1 MLTRRDSL
9 RLLAGA
15 VAGAAALPTRQAAA
29 AALPARPA
37 TAADTPPP
45 WTVTGPGSSSLQI
58 FDDKMRTVMEARKI
72 PYASL
77 AVVRNGKLMLAR
89 GYNSTPGPV
98 LAQPTTLFRLASVS
112 KPVTATAIMKLVQDG
127 RLSLSATVAPM
138 LGLSTAAD
146 WRLGN
151 VTVLHLLHHIG
162 GWDRAASHVDP
173 MYRSDFT
180 ISGTLHVPL
189 PVTQGNI
196 IDFMSARV
204 LDFDPGDRY
213 AYSNYGYM
221 LLGKVIEKV
230 TGLPYATYVQQNV
243 LAPVKITR
251 MVQGRTAQS
260 LRRSTEI
267 TYYSDDS
274 DTTVLDGSG
283 AQVPM
288 PYGTFNLENMA
299 AHGAWLSSAVDMAK
313 FTTIFDA
320 PGLLTSS
327 TIGQMFAPPPPNV
340 AWSGWYYG
348 KGWQVRPTGNAMN
361 TWHDGT
367 YPGTSTLMVRRYDGL
382 SWVVLFN
389 RWNDAAQQSFTDD
402 IDYPL
407 HVAADSVNA
416 SNSWPTTDLFPSYGL

>member
-15 VAGAAALPTRQAAA
+15 VVGAAAS
-29 AALPARPA
+29 PARSA
-37 TAADTPPP
+37 IAADTPPA
-45 WTVTGPGSSSLQI
+45 WTVTGSSSPSLQP
-58 FDDKMRTVMEARKI
+58 FDDLLKSFMEARSI
-72 PYASL
+72 SYASL
-77 AVVRNGKLMLAR
+77 AVVRQGRLVLAR
-89 GYNSTPGPV
+89 GYNSTSGPV
-98 LAQPTTLFRLASVS
+98 LAQPTSLFRLASLS

-138 LGLSTAAD
+138 LGLNTAVD
-146 WRLGN
+146 SRLGD
-151 VTVLHLLHHIG
+151 VTVLHLLQHLG
-162 GWDRAASHVDP
+162 GWDRSVSFDP
-173 MYRSDFT
+173 MYQWDFN
-180 ISGTLHVPL
+180 ISSRLQVPL
-189 PVTQGNI
+189 PVTQANI
-196 IDFMSARV
+196 MDYTSRYK
-204 LDFDPGDRY
+204 LDFKPGDRY

-251 MVQGRTAQS
+251 MTQGRTAQS
-260 LRRSTEI
+260 LRRPSEI
-267 TYYSDDS
+267 AYYSQYS
-274 DTTVLDGSG
+274 GTTVLDNSG

-327 TIGQMFAPPPPNV
+327 TIAQVFAPPAV
-340 AWSGWYYG
+340 DWSGSYYG
-348 KGWQVRPTGNAMN
+348 MGWSVRPVSGGLN
-361 TWHDGT
+361 TWHDGA

-389 RWNDAAQQSFTDD
+389 QWNDALGQNYTAD

-407 HVAADSVNA
+407 HVAADSVT
-416 SNSWPTTDLFPSYGL
+416 SWPTTNLFPSYGL

>member
-15 VAGAAALPTRQAAA
+15 VVGA
-29 AALPARPA
+29 AALPARSA
-37 TAADTPPP
+37 IAADTPPP
-45 WTVTGPGSSSLQI
+45 WTVTGASSPSLQP
-58 FDDKMRTVMEARKI
+58 FDDLLRSFMEARSI
-72 PYASL
+72 SYASL
-77 AVVRNGKLMLAR
+77 AVVRQGKLVLAR
-89 GYNSTPGPV
+89 GYNSTSGPV
-98 LAQPTTLFRLASVS
+98 LAQPTSLFRLASMS

-146 WRLGN
+146 DRLGK
-151 VTVLHLLHHIG
+151 VTVLHLLQHLG
-162 GWDRAASHVDP
+162 GWDRSASKFDP
-173 MYRSDFT
+173 MYRGDFT
-180 ISGTLHVPL
+180 VSSALHVPL
-189 PVTQGNI
+189 PVTQANI
-196 IDFMSARV
+196 MDYMSTRR
-204 LDFDPGDRY
+204 LDVDPGSRY

-260 LRRSTEI
+260 LRRPSEVP
-267 TYYSDDS
+267 YHSQYS
-274 DTTVLDGSG
+274 DTTVLDNSG

-327 TIGQMFAPPPPNV
+327 TIAQAFAAPDV
-340 AWSGWYYG
+340 EWDGWYYG
-348 KGWQVRPTGNAMN
+348 MGWSVRPIGGGLS

-367 YPGTSTLMVRRYDGL
+367 YPGTSTLMVRRFDGL

-389 RWNDAAQQSFTDD
+389 RWNDALGQSFTDD

-407 HVAADSVNA
+407 HVAADNVT
-416 SNSWPTTDLFPSYGL
+416 SWPTTDLFPYYGL

>member
-15 VAGAAALPTRQAAA
+15 VVGA
-29 AALPARPA
+29 AALPARQAAAAVLPA
-37 TAADTPPP
+37 RSAIATDTPPP
-45 WTVTGPGSSSLQI
+45 WTVTGSSSSSLQG
-58 FDDKMRTVMEARKI
+58 FDDLMRSVMEAQKI
-72 PYASL
+72 SYASL
-77 AVVRNGKLMLAR
+77 AVVRQGKLMLAR
-89 GYNSTPGPV
+89 GYNSTSGPA

-146 WRLGN
+146 SRLGN
-151 VTVLHLLHHIG
+151 VTVLHLLHHLG
-162 GWDRAASHVDP
+162 GWDRGASGIDP
-173 MYRSDFT
+173 MYRADFT
-180 ISGTLHVPL
+180 VSGALHVPL
-189 PVTQGNI
+189 PVTQANI
-196 IDFMSARV
+196 MDFMSARV
-204 LDFDPGDRY
+204 LDFDPGSKY
-213 AYSNYGYM
+213 VYSNYGYM

-243 LAPVKITR
+243 LAPAKITR
-251 MVQGRTAQS
+251 MVQGRTAQN

-267 TYYSDDS
+267 TYYSDYS
-274 DTTVLDGSG
+274 DTTVLDNSG

-327 TIGQMFAPPPPNV
+327 TIGQMFAPPPANV
-340 AWSGWYYG
+340 PWSEWYYG
-348 KGWQVRPTGNAMN
+348 KGWSVRPTNGALN

-389 RWNDAAQQSFTDD
+389 RWNDATERSFTDD

-407 HVAADSVNA
+407 HVVADKITD
-416 SNSWPTTDLFPSYGL
+416 WPTTDLFPSYGL

>member
-15 VAGAAALPTRQAAA
+15 VVGAAALPARQAAA
-29 AALPARPA
+29 AAPPARPA
-37 TAADTPPP
+37 IAAGTPPT
-45 WTVTGPGSSSLQI
+45 WTVTGSSSPSLQP
-58 FDDKMRTVMEARKI
+58 FDDLLRSFMEAQSI
-72 PYASL
+72 SYASL
-77 AVVRNGKLMLAR
+77 AVVRQGRLVLAR
-89 GYNSTPGPV
+89 GYNSTSGPV
-98 LAQPTTLFRLASVS
+98 LAQPTSLFRLASVS

-127 RLSLSATVAPM
+127 RLSLSAKVAPM

-146 WRLGN
+146 SRLGE
-151 VTVLHLLHHIG
+151 VTVLHLLQHLG
-162 GWDRAASHVDP
+162 GWDRSVSFDP
-173 MYRSDFT
+173 MYRWDFA
-180 ISGTLHVPL
+180 ISGQLHVPL
-189 PVTQGNI
+189 PVTQANI
-196 IDFMSARV
+196 MDYTSRYT
-204 LDFDPGDRY
+204 LDFKPGDRY

-221 LLGKVIEKV
+221 LLGKVVEKV

-260 LRRSTEI
+260 LRRSSELP
-267 TYYSDDS
+267 YYSEMAS
-274 DTTVLDGSG
+274 ATTVLDNSG

-288 PYGTFNLENMA
+288 PYGGFNLENMA

-327 TIGQMFAPPPPNV
+327 SITQVFAPPAIN
-340 AWSGWYYG
+340 WDGWYYG
-348 KGWQVRPTGNAMN
+348 MGWSVRPVGGALN

-367 YPGTSTLMVRRYDGL
+367 YPGTSTLMVRRYDKL

-389 RWNDAAQQSFTDD
+389 RWNDALQQSYTDD

-407 HVAADSVNA
+407 HQAADQVT
-416 SNSWPTTDLFPSYGL
+416 SWPDTDLFPSYGL